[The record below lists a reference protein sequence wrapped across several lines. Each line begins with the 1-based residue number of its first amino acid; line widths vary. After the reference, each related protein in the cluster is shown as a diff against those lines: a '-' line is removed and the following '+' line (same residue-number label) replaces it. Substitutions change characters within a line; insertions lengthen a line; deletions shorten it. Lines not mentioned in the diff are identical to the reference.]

1 MVRCAD
7 QIPAVQR
14 VEFAAL
20 VVGLIDGNVN
30 HKLTLGK
37 VVVILG

>member
-1 MVRCAD
+1 MVGCAH
-7 QIPAVQR
+7 QIPSLQGIGVVAM
-14 VEFAAL
+14 
-20 VVGLIDGNVN
+20 VVGIIDGNVN